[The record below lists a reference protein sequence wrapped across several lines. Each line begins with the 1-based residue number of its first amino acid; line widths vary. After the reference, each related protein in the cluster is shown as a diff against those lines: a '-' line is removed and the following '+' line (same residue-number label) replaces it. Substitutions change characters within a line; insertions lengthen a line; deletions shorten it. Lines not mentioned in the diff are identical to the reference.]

1 MRMAAHP
8 GSRQAYGGGNG
19 KKHGC
24 FDCCSDSSVGS
35 GDVSLC
41 EASRNS
47 GDHGRGHGGSNG
59 DGDIGYLLGLAAEQA
74 VLCVSLGFCEAF
86 YMLHNPRIYSKVE
99 RSIKVIDK
107 GAQDDRRHH
116 GNDDFVN
123 LTGG

>member
-1 MRMAAHP
+1 MVLMAVPILLLVPAMSPCAKLPEIP
-8 GSRQAYGGGNG
+8 GIMAE
-19 KKHGC
+19 
-24 FDCCSDSSVGS
+24 DMA
-35 GDVSLC
+35 
-41 EASRNS
+41 EAMAM
-47 GDHGRGHGGSNG
+47 
-59 DGDIGYLLGLAAEQA
+59 GDIGYLLGLAAEQA